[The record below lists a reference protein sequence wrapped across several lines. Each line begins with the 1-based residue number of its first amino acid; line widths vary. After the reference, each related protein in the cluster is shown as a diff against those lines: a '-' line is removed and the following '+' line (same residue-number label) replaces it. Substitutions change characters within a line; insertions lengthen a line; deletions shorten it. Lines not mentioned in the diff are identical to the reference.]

1 MKKYATHLLI
11 IIAAS
16 MTACQSE
23 QSMKSELGYSE
34 EADYEMIEDALE
46 IPVTEQAPPP
56 DVRFASQTEP
66 VERKVIKT
74 ANVNMQVEN
83 LDSAKANIDQ
93 IIKRYNAYVST
104 DNRTNNTYKLSLD
117 MTIRV
122 QQDQLDDMLKKILSQ
137 ASFVYTNNINA
148 QDVTEEFVDLEIRL
162 KNKRAVEEQYRKL
175 LQKANKVEDIL
186 KVENELRMIRE
197 EIESKEGRLKYLNS
211 QVRMSTIHL
220 TAFQDIY
227 HASQAPSKGFWLK
240 IADGFSGG
248 WYLLQE
254 IIIGLIYTWPVTLVI
269 LLVIFLLRK
278 RFKNLRFKRNRG

>member
-1 MKKYATHLLI
+1 MKIRTTYLLLFVAMGI
-11 IIAAS
+11 S
-16 MTACQSE
+16 ACQGE
-23 QSMKSELGYSE
+23 QNMKSELGYSE
-34 EADYEMIEDALE
+34 EADYEMVEDALE
-46 IPVTEQAPPP
+46 IPATEQAPPP
-56 DVRFASQTEP
+56 GVRFASQTEP

-93 IIKRYNAYVST
+93 IIKLYNAYVST
-104 DNRTNNTYKLSLD
+104 DNRTNDTYKLSLD

-122 QQDQLDDMLKKILSQ
+122 QQDQLDEILKKILTQ
-137 ASFVYTNNINA
+137 ASFVYANNINA
-148 QDVTEEFVDLEIRL
+148 QDVTEEFIDLEIRL

-240 IADGFSGG
+240 IGDGFSGG

-254 IIIGLIYTWPVTLVI
+254 IIIGLIYIWPVALVI

-278 RFKNLRFKRNRG
+278 RFKNLRLKRNRG